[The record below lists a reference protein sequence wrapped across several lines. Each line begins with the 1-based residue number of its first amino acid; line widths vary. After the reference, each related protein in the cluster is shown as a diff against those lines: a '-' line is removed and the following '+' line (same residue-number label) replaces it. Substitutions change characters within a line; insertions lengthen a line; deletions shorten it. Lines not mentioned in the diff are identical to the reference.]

1 MGNHVSKASG
11 STAKSGTAN
20 TTSNGAP
27 ELDRNLIRR
36 ANEAGF
42 ATDIGDVTVRQYNR
56 NVDEINATVLSDSD
70 KAEAIARLHQLTN
83 AQLEAESSVIN
94 PLATGR
100 GVARFDRQ
108 AVRTTGD
115 KALDARRDVREF
127 MESVHAKERDTIAK
141 RAQQAMTTAMSNAL
155 ANGSLEFTV
164 NGATYRRKS
173 KRSRSFE
180 RVYG

>member
-1 MGNHVSKASG
+1 M
-11 STAKSGTAN
+11 AKSSRGGKI
-20 TTSNGAP
+20 GASSSGAGGGGNSAP
-27 ELDRNLIRR
+27 ALDRNLIRR

-115 KALDARRDVREF
+115 KALDARREVREF